1 MPAFHYHAIDDKGKS
16 RKGVLEGDSAKMVR
30 QQLRE
35 LSLIPLEVTAIERDS
50 ITVNRSP
57 QQTRRGKLSASE
69 LALAT
74 RQLATLIQ
82 AGLPVEQALGAVA
95 NQNENV
101 RTRHILSAL
110 RARVMEGHSLAAA
123 LADFPR
129 AFPELY
135 RATVEAGEQSGFLG
149 PVLERLADYTEAR
162 QQLQGTILKAI
173 IYPVTL
179 TIVAFSVV
187 IGLLT
192 YVVPQVVQV
201 FETGKQKLPA
211 LTTGLIALS
220 DFLKS
225 YGWILALL
233 IVAGMMGLRIL
244 LKDPRVRYRFHAFYL
259 TLPLVKRLIRGIESA
274 RFMRT
279 FSILVGSGVPI
290 LQALHISGAVL
301 SNLPMREAVLR
312 AAVRVSEGAS
322 IAHAMDESK
331 RFPPMVIQLIA
342 SGEASGRLDQ
352 MLERAAISQE
362 REAQTLIAILLSL
375 FEPLLILT
383 MGAVVLVIVLAILL
397 PIFELNQLVK

>member
-50 ITVNRSP
+50 IAVNRSP